1 MRDKPSIWWV
11 LAVVG
16 IIALLFLA
24 RPIPPT
30 KARAQRISAVNNIS
44 AVSLIMTNTN
54 GLKAIHR

>member
-30 KARAQRISAVNNIS
+30 KARAQRITSVNTIR
-44 AVSLIMTNTN
+44 AVSLTMTNTN
-54 GLKAIHR
+54 GL

>member
-1 MRDKPSIWWV
+1 MKDKPLIWWV

-30 KARAQRISAVNNIS
+30 KARAQRIATVNNIS
-44 AVSLIMTNTN
+44 AVSLTMTNTN
-54 GLKAIHR
+54 GF